1 MRVLL
6 WMWDNA
12 SDMAVSLI
20 TATLVWKQYALDS
33 EIGSRDRSTK
43 LLGKDAD
50 DF

>member
-1 MRVLL
+1 MHLT
-6 WMWDNA
+6 
-12 SDMAVSLI
+12 MAVSLI

-33 EIGSRDRSTK
+33 EIGSRDRSS